1 MKGQELMAGE
11 KQNFKSDTVDFTAE
25 IKADCIVEYTVKAL
39 PEIVKKARHDAIR
52 SIAKEVSIPGFRKG
66 RAPSYLIVKNYP
78 EPLEKRCKE
87 KVAAYAFEECQKVST
102 IPLLNHDSKVE
113 VSVVE
118 QSEDGDAKITYS
130 FETEPDVPSIDLE
143 KITLEREEKEL
154 VDAKKVDQ
162 SIEDIRLYFAD
173 WERPRSRIVEE
184 GDYVLIDL
192 SLTEKDP
199 PQKVF
204 EEDRFL
210 FTRET
215 MSKWMFDTLTG
226 MKVGDIKQT
235 VSIPDEETSEKL
247 KEQIPPKGVELTLLS
262 IEKPLLPPIDDVLAK
277 RVGVKTVEEMRQNL
291 EKILNRQAEER
302 RDASYRAQIVD
313 HLLENYSFNLPKSA
327 LTKEVVSRLE
337 QATSHPE
344 MRKLLDN
351 SNPKVREK
359 FVQRIKDQ
367 SERAL
372 RFFYLAERLVKDQKI
387 PISPK
392 EVHQN
397 NATPLETFL
406 YGSSGF
412 DSARTIRQERRD
424 IAISD
429 LILRK
434 TEDFLISKAKLES
447 KKKKEENGESKQS
460 PQKESPDKDQTE
472 EKKEC

>member
-1 MKGQELMAGE
+1 MTVE
-11 KQNFKSDTVDFTAE
+11 KQNFKSNTVDFTAE
-25 IKADCIVEYTVKAL
+25 IKADCIVEYRVKAL

-66 RAPSYLIVKNYP
+66 RAPSSLIVKNYP

-102 IPLLNHDSKVE
+102 IPLLNHDSRVE

-118 QSEDGDAKITYS
+118 QSEDGDAKIIYS
-130 FETEPDVPSIDLE
+130 FETQPDVPSIDLE
-143 KITLEREEKEL
+143 KITLERQEKEL

-210 FTRET
+210 FSRET

-247 KEQIPPKGVELTLLS
+247 KEQIPPRGVELTLLS

-337 QATSHPE
+337 QATSYPE
-344 MRKLLDN
+344 TRKFLDN
-351 SNPKVREK
+351 SNPKLREK

-406 YGSSGF
+406 YGSSAF
-412 DSARTIRQERRD
+412 DSAKTIRKEPHD
-424 IAISD
+424 IAICD

-460 PQKESPDKDQTE
+460 PQEESPEKDQTE